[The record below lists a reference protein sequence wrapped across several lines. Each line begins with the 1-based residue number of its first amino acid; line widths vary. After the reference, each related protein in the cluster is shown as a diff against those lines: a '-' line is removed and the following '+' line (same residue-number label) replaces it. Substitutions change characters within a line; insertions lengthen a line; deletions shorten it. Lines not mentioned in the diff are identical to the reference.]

1 MRVSWSWPSP
11 GQSEA
16 WDTKMVTENVSHY
29 PIGGKPSTGGEIS
42 PVFGLWFFIIELCFY
57 VVSLA
62 YVMLF

>member
-16 WDTKMVTENVSHY
+16 WDTNRVSENVPHY
-29 PIGGKPSTGGEIS
+29 PVGGKSSTGGEIS
-42 PVFGLWFFIIELCFY
+42 LVFRLWIFIFELCSY

-62 YVMLF
+62 YVMWF